1 MNKKKIK
8 NKKIKSIP
16 IDVGIGMPYL
26 HIVNINVGELNPLY
40 FTNQDNF
47 QFRMNMQT
55 SPKKYVYGNTK
66 EHLPTLL
73 INLGKNTLKIE
84 YYGLHN
90 GINIYRNTYLKTKSI
105 KGQYTKTSKRD
116 KLQYKAMFDI
126 FLKDDD
132 GCLATNDEDYYDD
145 EGDDY

>member
-8 NKKIKSIP
+8 KNKSMP

-47 QFRMNMQT
+47 QFQMNMKT

-73 INLGKNTLKIE
+73 IDLGKNTLKIE

-90 GINIYRNTYLKTKSI
+90 GINIFRNTYLKTKSI
-105 KGQYTKTSKRD
+105 KGQFTKASKRD
-116 KLQYKAMFDI
+116 KLQFKAMFNI
-126 FLKDDD
+126 FLKDD
-132 GCLATNDEDYYDD
+132 GCLDDIDDDYYED

>member
-47 QFRMNMQT
+47 QFQIHMET

-66 EHLPTLL
+66 DHLPTLL

-90 GINIYRNTYLKTKSI
+90 GVNIYRNTYVKSKSI
-105 KGQYTKTSKRD
+105 KGQFTKASKRD
-116 KLQYKAMFDI
+116 KLQYEAMFNI
-126 FLKDDD
+126 FLKNTE
-132 GCLATNDEDYYDD
+132 GCLATYDENYYDD

>member
-8 NKKIKSIP
+8 NKKAKSMP
-16 IDVGIGMPYL
+16 IDVGFGMPYL
-26 HIVNINVGELNPLY
+26 HIVDINVGELNPLY

-47 QFRMNMQT
+47 QFQIYMET

-66 EHLPTLL
+66 DHLPTLL

-90 GINIYRNTYLKTKSI
+90 GVNIYRNTYLKTKSI
-105 KGQYTKTSKRD
+105 KGKFTKASKRD
-116 KLQYKAMFDI
+116 KLQYKAMFNI
-126 FLKDDD
+126 FLKDTE
-132 GCLATNDEDYYDD
+132 GCLATNDENYYDD